1 MSSMDAQTTQR
12 GTPLKLEGPLA
23 RVSVTETWWG
33 YVIRNEREIS
43 GGRRLLTILA
53 GLLAVAFAVS
63 GVALWMAPTS
73 LLSGDVLLMKAG
85 GSSLMALIAAL
96 FARLATEDPVVEIQV
111 DCRRAELREV
121 SRRAGDRTRL
131 LGCYRFE
138 EIGGLFFDR
147 SGSGRLVA
155 RYRNT
160 AHLITIAEGGGRALE
175 RIRDRLGRDV
185 MGAPVNG

>member
-1 MSSMDAQTTQR
+1 MSIMDARTTR
-12 GTPLKLEGPLA
+12 DAAPLRLDGALA

-43 GGRRLLTILA
+43 AARRMVTIVA

-63 GVALWMAPTS
+63 SVALWMAPTS
-73 LLSGDVLLMKAG
+73 LLSGDVVLMKAG
-85 GSSLMALIAAL
+85 GSSLMALIALL
-96 FARLATEDPVVEIQV
+96 FARFATEDPVVEIQV
-111 DCRRAELREV
+111 DCRKSELREV
-121 SRRAGDRTRL
+121 VRRTGDETRL
-131 LGCYRFE
+131 LGRYGFE

-147 SGSGRLVA
+147 KGGGRLVA

-160 AHLITIAEGGGRALE
+160 PHLITIAEGGGPALE

-185 MGAPVNG
+185 MGAPISG